1 MALGSV
7 TNTNKNWSPSLS
19 VSSSEEKYSHS
30 VWRLTLILI
39 TIVIFLVS
47 IFLNTLDSTDSSIFG
62 VKIFGHTS
70 YKSFLVNPTELTYSI
85 WLANFWIVIY
95 IWQLAWLIYGL
106 TTICRKSSSDY
117 LYKYPP
123 VMHWIIYLNFI
134 ISNILHV
141 GCIYFWSNNLFIL
154 GTSYAFLMFTSLY
167 ISGYTSLFKLSDYQ
181 REMYYT
187 EKTKDVWCIRVLVQ
201 NGTFLYASW
210 SFLMFL
216 FSLEVLLVY
225 KIGISK
231 QTAHL
236 ITLGIIAFKL
246 IAYFLIE
253 NVFAYKYCKF
263 LLTPW
268 LMIGLFLIDALIN
281 SLFLMPRKNLLK
293 LDQNDLNTRY
303 LESNILTKY
312 FNINSF
318 LLTCLVLLFIFC
330 FLCKII
336 KFVWSEF
343 CYRKKL
349 LNNF

>member
-1 MALGSV
+1 M
-7 TNTNKNWSPSLS
+7 
-19 VSSSEEKYSHS
+19 
-30 VWRLTLILI
+30 
-39 TIVIFLVS
+39 
-47 IFLNTLDSTDSSIFG
+47 
-62 VKIFGHTS
+62 
-70 YKSFLVNPTELTYSI
+70 
-85 WLANFWIVIY
+85 
-95 IWQLAWLIYGL
+95 
-106 TTICRKSSSDY
+106 
-117 LYKYPP
+117 
-123 VMHWIIYLNFI
+123 
-134 ISNILHV
+134 
-141 GCIYFWSNNLFIL
+141 
-154 GTSYAFLMFTSLY
+154 
-167 ISGYTSLFKLSDYQ
+167 
-181 REMYYT
+181 T
-187 EKTKDVWCIRVLVQ
+187 EKTKDVWCIRILVQ

-246 IAYFLIE
+246 IAYFLVE

-281 SLFLMPRKNLLK
+281 NLFLMPRKNLLK
-293 LDQNDLNTRY
+293 LDQNDLNTKY

-312 FNINSF
+312 FNITSF
-318 LLTCLVLLFIFC
+318 LQACLVLLFIFC

-343 CYRKKL
+343 FYRKKL